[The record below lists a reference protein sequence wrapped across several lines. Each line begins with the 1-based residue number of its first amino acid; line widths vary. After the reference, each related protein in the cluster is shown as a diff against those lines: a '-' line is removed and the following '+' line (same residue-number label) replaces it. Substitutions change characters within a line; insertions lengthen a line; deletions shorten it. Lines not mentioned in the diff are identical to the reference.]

1 MHFKAAVIAVT
12 ATAALLSGEST
23 PRGQP
28 AAAPVVREIAVD
40 TLHDLA
46 IAVWHP
52 EQPVIYYNPVQ
63 MQRLGPKLAAFF
75 MAHEYGHI
83 AYRHTRAYALGTMQ
97 QAPDSVL
104 QRRELEADCYAAQ
117 RLAQSDPAAVQAAIR
132 FFSRMGQFRYDTE
145 HPTGAQRAA
154 NVIACQPL
162 VPVELPET
170 LSAAPA
176 RGSARNETVRIQ
188 ATPLGGTTPGQD
200 VRVWIDGKPVG
211 VVSNRRQP
219 AELVL
224 PGLSPGRHRYRLSLT
239 VFVLDDLMQFLPGG
253 QVTSEGAFDTRQ
265 GQRWRVDFALGSE
278 LRLVQQGGR

>member
-12 ATAALLSGEST
+12 ATAALLSTESA
-23 PRGQP
+23 PRELP

-52 EQPVIYYNPVQ
+52 ESPVIYYNPVQ

-97 QAPDSVL
+97 PAPDSVL
-104 QRRELEADCYAAQ
+104 QRRELEADCYATQ
-117 RLAQSDPAAVQAAIR
+117 RLAQSDPAAVLAAIR

-154 NVIACQPL
+154 NVVACQPL
-162 VPVELPET
+162 APAVLPDT
-170 LSAAPA
+170 LSAAPTHS
-176 RGSARNETVRIQ
+176 GTIRIE

-219 AELVL
+219 AELIL
-224 PGLSPGRHRYRLSLT
+224 PGISPGRHQYRLSLT

-253 QVTSEGAFDTRQ
+253 QVTSEGSFDTRR

-278 LRLVQQGGR
+278 LRLVQQAAR